1 MLRLAWSD
9 LRRSAGQWVWALV
22 IVAVTGAC
30 SGAQMM
36 ITRGA
41 LAAAHAAGDES
52 MVEGA
57 RVFQGWTLTA
67 VSLSAITILVIVA
80 SLVVRQRER
89 AHGLWRALGMRP
101 RALRAILLGQLAV
114 VGALGALVGQ
124 LGTYPLARLLRPM
137 LVEQRMVLPDAG
149 LAPSASDLP
158 VLVGLAVAVSV
169 LGGLG
174 ATRRSVGAQVVSLLR
189 GLDERRE
196 RRWRLGRAVLRGI
209 CVLGCLIGLVAAAV
223 AAAGAEPGTEKAIGT
238 VVSGAFAALGA
249 VLLAAPWLV
258 PVIER
263 AWTAL
268 VPARSPAWFLARRAA
283 AHQAGRSAATV
294 IPFTVA
300 SGLVGMFYPMRIFG
314 ASGVTP
320 TGLFSMFGPA
330 LIVAWAGGVA
340 VIAMGAARRRR
351 DAALLVA
358 AGSRNRQVRAAQV
371 LEGVIHAVTTT
382 LLGAITAV
390 AVQVIGY
397 IAWNG
402 TVPALRVAR
411 GGPWLELGA
420 LGGTTLLVIALA
432 VVASSALL
440 GRSAVETLRARD

>member
-1 MLRLAWSD
+1 MLRLALTD
-9 LRRSAGQWVWALV
+9 LRRNAGQWLWSLI
-22 IVAVTGAC
+22 IVAVAGAC

-41 LAAAHAAGDES
+41 LAAARAAGDEN
-52 MVEGA
+52 MIEGA

-67 VSLSAITILVIVA
+67 VSLSAITILTIVA
-80 SLVVRQRER
+80 ALVVRQRER

-101 RALRAILLGQLAV
+101 RVLRAILLGQLAV

-124 LGTYPLARLLRPM
+124 AGAYPLARLLRPM
-137 LVEQRMVLPDAG
+137 LVEEGIVLPGAG
-149 LAPSASDLP
+149 LVPSAGDLP
-158 VLVGLAVAVSV
+158 LLVVLAIAVSA

-174 ATRRSVGAQVVSLLR
+174 ATRRSTRAEVVSLLR

-196 RRWRLGRAVLRGI
+196 RRWRLGRAALRGT
-209 CVLGCLIGLVAAAV
+209 CVLGCLVGVVAAAV
-223 AAAGAEPGTEKAIGT
+223 SAAGAEPETERAIVTITG
-238 VVSGAFAALGA
+238 GAFGALGA

-258 PVIER
+258 PVVER

-268 VPARSPAWFLARRAA
+268 IPARAPAWFLARRAA

-300 SGLVGMFYPMRIFG
+300 SGLVGMFYPMKIFG

-330 LIVAWAGGVA
+330 LIVAWTGGVA

-358 AGSRNRQVRAAQV
+358 AGSRPGQVRAAQA

-382 LLGAITAV
+382 LLGAIIAV
-390 AVQVIGY
+390 AVQIIGY
-397 IAWNG
+397 ITWDR
-402 TVPALRVAR
+402 TVPAAQVAR
-411 GGPWLELGA
+411 GGPWGELGA
-420 LGGTTLLVIALA
+420 LGAATLLVIALA
-432 VVASSALL
+432 IVASSALL